1 MEELLNIALSMHW
14 DLVAFVL
21 AAAAGLLLLLRHRHR
36 LGLHGKPLRVIA
48 IAMLGITAVGVVV
61 ALSSDRHERQR
72 MQAMIGGFAPTY
84 AIAASQAGYEKIGLQ
99 TADDD
104 PTYLALIEQQK
115 QLLRVN
121 HHAHDIYT
129 FHHDAEGH
137 IVLLVDSE
145 TDYDRNGLYE
155 GEREQRTDI
164 GEPYD
169 PPPNSQTLIERCF
182 EGEDTFDG
190 DIYADR
196 WGIWVSAYS
205 PIRDQDGTVIAV
217 LGVDYDARTWLWAI
231 LGQRISTLSLFAAML
246 LLVGGGA
253 SLFQMH
259 RANTAR
265 ELLAIHN
272 AELEA
277 AIEDL
282 RQANERAL
290 AAGRA
295 KTQFLAN
302 MSHELRTPLTA
313 ILGFAD
319 ILLEP
324 DLAPADRQQHVG
336 TIRRSGQH
344 LLTILSDILDLAKTE
359 AGAVKLHPMPCSPRQ
374 VAADLSSLLSQLA
387 RSKGLEFRIE
397 VADDVPEFF
406 RTDPDR
412 LRQILVNLVGNAIK
426 FTDRGEVRLQV
437 QKVDTRLRFAV
448 VDTGSGITREQQ
460 QRLFQPF
467 SQLDDSS
474 ARRHGGT
481 GLGLVISRRF
491 AVLLGGDLEV
501 DSEPGRGS
509 TFVLTLPCV
518 AATAPAAIDEAA
530 RSGATQPRLQLR
542 GRVLLVEDGP
552 DNQRLISHLLRRA
565 GLLVEVAA
573 NGRIAVERLHP
584 ERRAEDPFDLVLMDM
599 QMPELDG
606 YEATRQ
612 LRQTGLRTPIVAL
625 TAHATVHDRQVCL
638 DAGCDDYL
646 TKPIDRRRLEAT
658 LRQWLV
664 GTRDPAMEPPAGAS

>member
-1 MEELLNIALSMHW
+1 
-14 DLVAFVL
+14 
-21 AAAAGLLLLLRHRHR
+21 
-36 LGLHGKPLRVIA
+36 
-48 IAMLGITAVGVVV
+48 
-61 ALSSDRHERQR
+61 
-72 MQAMIGGFAPTY
+72 
-84 AIAASQAGYEKIGLQ
+84 
-99 TADDD
+99 
-104 PTYLALIEQQK
+104 
-115 QLLRVN
+115 
-121 HHAHDIYT
+121 
-129 FHHDAEGH
+129 
-137 IVLLVDSE
+137 
-145 TDYDRNGLYE
+145 
-155 GEREQRTDI
+155 
-164 GEPYD
+164 
-169 PPPNSQTLIERCF
+169 
-182 EGEDTFDG
+182 
-190 DIYADR
+190 
-196 WGIWVSAYS
+196 
-205 PIRDQDGTVIAV
+205 
-217 LGVDYDARTWLWAI
+217 
-231 LGQRISTLSLFAAML
+231 
-246 LLVGGGA
+246 
-253 SLFQMH
+253 
-259 RANTAR
+259 
-265 ELLAIHN
+265 
-272 AELEA
+272 
-277 AIEDL
+277 
-282 RQANERAL
+282 
-290 AAGRA
+290 
-295 KTQFLAN
+295 
-302 MSHELRTPLTA
+302 
-313 ILGFAD
+313 
-319 ILLEP
+319 
-324 DLAPADRQQHVG
+324 
-336 TIRRSGQH
+336 
-344 LLTILSDILDLAKTE
+344 
-359 AGAVKLHPMPCSPRQ
+359 MPCSPRQ

-387 RSKGLEFRIE
+387 RSKGLEFRID

-437 QKVDTRLRFAV
+437 QKVDTKLRFAV

-509 TFVLTLPCV
+509 TFVLTLPCT
-518 AATAPAAIDEAA
+518 AAAAPATVDEA

-664 GTRDPAMEPPAGAS
+664 GTRDPAMEPPAGTS